1 MEKFETIEEY
11 REYLIKLFM
20 QEEALKNKM
29 SYFDVTTSNMDG
41 TFIGEAFDNP
51 IRIKIT
57 KMENPEFAELVNDE
71 ELKEEARKRFL
82 EDIKDINN

>member
-1 MEKFETIEEY
+1 MEKFDNIEEY
-11 REYLIKLFM
+11 KEYLTKLYM

-29 SYFDVTTSNMDG
+29 SYFDVLSSNMDG

-57 KMENPEFAELVNDE
+57 KMENPEFAELVNDD
-71 ELKEEARKRFL
+71 ELKAEARKRFL
-82 EDIKDINN
+82 EDIKDVNN

>member
-1 MEKFETIEEY
+1 
-11 REYLIKLFM
+11 
-20 QEEALKNKM
+20 
-29 SYFDVTTSNMDG
+29 MDG

-82 EDIKDINN
+82 EDIKDVNN